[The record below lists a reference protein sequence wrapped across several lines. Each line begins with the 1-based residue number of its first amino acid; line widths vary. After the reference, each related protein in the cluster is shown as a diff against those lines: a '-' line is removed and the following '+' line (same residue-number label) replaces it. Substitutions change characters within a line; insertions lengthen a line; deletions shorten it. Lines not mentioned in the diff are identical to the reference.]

1 MKTKI
6 EPWLYGLDEFS
17 LDMKK
22 LTKLGTLPITVRIH
36 FKYPNASKLFSLSP
50 SERKQKIEEWYKKVY
65 SVVIRKLPTKIIEPF
80 KPANKKE
87 SPRGVTAVLEAKKF
101 HSLLKIPNLEFISI
115 DKIPGYKRK
124 KPVKV
129 EVDQWFAVQARFA
142 IQIEGQTKGIQ
153 TYEDRILLVKA
164 TSSNKA
170 EKKLLREFKEYS
182 KPYLNSDGYMVRWM
196 FEKVLDTYRLFDDEI
211 LEEGTEVFSVM
222 KNRKMKP
229 EYQWLPK
236 GVYSD

>member
-6 EPWLYGLDEFS
+6 ETRLHGLDEFG
-17 LDMKK
+17 LDIKK

-36 FKYPNASKLFSLSP
+36 FKYLNASKLFSLPP
-50 SERKQKIEEWYKKVY
+50 SERKQRIETWYKDVY
-65 SVVIRKLPTKIIEPF
+65 FDVIRKLPAPKIEPF
-80 KPANKKE
+80 KATNKKE
-87 SPRGVTAVLEAKKF
+87 SPRGIVAILEAKKF

-115 DKIPGYKRK
+115 DKIPGYKRR
-124 KPVKV
+124 KPVRV

-142 IQIEGQTKGIQ
+142 IQIEGQTKGMQ

-164 TSSNKA
+164 TSANKA

-211 LEEGTEVFSVM
+211 LGEGTEVFSVM

-236 GVYSD
+236 GTSSE